1 MFRKFY
7 CHKLILLSYTTCDYF
22 LLTFF
27 ALLAGIVDFL
37 AIVGCLFASF
47 PIRLGYWFYPI
58 GDTDLLIAIF
68 AAPLLALPIFTS
80 FGLYRDVVRYM
91 GFKSLWRIGQSASMY
106 AVTWGLIT
114 FMSAIDA

>member
-1 MFRKFY
+1 MIRTLLELPRKT
-7 CHKLILLSYTTCDYF
+7 KQTLML
-22 LLTFF
+22 FF
-27 ALLAGIVDFL
+27 DFL

-114 FMSAIDA
+114 FMGAIDFIPRSVILINCW